1 MCIGHVIY
9 FLCYNYLLLLIVLHL
24 IGMICLPLTGST
36 WSLSIIEITG
46 YSNHHL
52 PIVAHL

>member
-46 YSNHHL
+46 YPNYHL